1 MKEIL
6 LLLLLLISNL
16 NGQKVDIQ
24 IQPQSQTEVLPIEQ
38 TNYNIKE
45 VELEEEEISRGSN
58 EHIITIPKYDIPMP
72 LEHQVYI
79 YQLCEEKGI
88 EYELILGMIQ
98 LESNFD
104 ANLVCHNSTTNYDS
118 GYMQVN
124 SCREQELKEQGYTNL
139 LDPYQNLE
147 IGINIIADLLDKY
160 EDEHIALSC
169 YNKGEN
175 GFKRNYTDKGIYK
188 TTYSKRVIEYKYNFK
203 EGD

>member
-6 LLLLLLISNL
+6 LLLILLISSL
-16 NGQKVDIQ
+16 NGQKVDTQ
-24 IQPQSQTEVLPIEQ
+24 IQPQPEVLPTEQ
-38 TNYNIKE
+38 TNYNINK
-45 VELEEEEISRGSN
+45 VELVEEEISRGSN

-104 ANLVCHNSTTNYDS
+104 ANLVCHNSNKSVDR
-118 GYMQVN
+118 GYMQIN
-124 SCREQELKEQGYTNL
+124 SCREKELKNQGYTDL

-147 IGINIIADLLDKY
+147 IGINIIADLLNRY

-175 GFKRNYTDKGIYK
+175 GFKKNYADKGIYQ
-188 TTYSKRVIEYKYNFK
+188 TAYSQRVIEYKNNFK
-203 EGD
+203 GSD

>member
-6 LLLLLLISNL
+6 LLLILLISSL
-16 NGQKVDIQ
+16 NGQKVDTQ
-24 IQPQSQTEVLPIEQ
+24 IQPQPEVLPTEQ

-45 VELEEEEISRGSN
+45 IESDEKETVSRGSN

-104 ANLVCHNSTTNYDS
+104 ANLVCHNSNKSVDR
-118 GYMQVN
+118 GYMQIN
-124 SCREQELKEQGYTNL
+124 SCREKELKNQGYTDL

-147 IGINIIADLLDKY
+147 IGINIIADLLNRY
-160 EDEHIALSC
+160 EEEHIALSC

-175 GFKRNYTDKGIYK
+175 GFKKNYANKGIYQ
-188 TTYSKRVIEYKYNFK
+188 TAYSQRVIEYKNNFK
-203 EGD
+203 EGG

>member
-6 LLLLLLISNL
+6 LLLLLLISSL
-16 NGQKVDIQ
+16 NGQKVDTQ
-24 IQPQSQTEVLPIEQ
+24 IQPQPEILPIEQ
-38 TNYNIKE
+38 KNYNIKE
-45 VELEEEEISRGSN
+45 IESDEKETVSRGSN

-104 ANLVCHNSTTNYDS
+104 ANLVCHNSNKSVDR
-118 GYMQVN
+118 GYMQIN
-124 SCREQELKEQGYTNL
+124 SCREKELKNQGYTDL

-147 IGINIIADLLDKY
+147 IGINIIADLLNRY

-175 GFKRNYTDKGIYK
+175 GFKKNYADKGVYQ
-188 TTYSKRVIEYKYNFK
+188 TAYSQRVIEYKNNFT
-203 EGD
+203 GSD